1 MQNGQP
7 ICYASRAL
15 TDNETRYAQIQKE
28 LLAIV
33 WSCHKFD
40 QYIYGRDVLHVDSD
54 HEPLQAVVKKPIH
67 QSPKHLQRMR
77 MALQHYSLDIR
88 YKKGRLMFI
97 ADALSRSY
105 RLTTDDAQHYS
116 SEVRALREVYHT
128 DGLSVSPK
136 RLEGFKLRTA
146 QGPEMQL
153 LTSQIQ
159 KGWPSSRKECPSP
172 LIPYH
177 ESWSELIEEN
187 GLVFRGERLV
197 VPPSLRTDMLEEI
210 HRLHIGMKGCLR
222 RARELLFWPR
232 INVEVT
238 DFVSKCSICQSFAPE
253 QCREDLQPHEMPS
266 RPWSKVGAYLFEL
279 GQQNF
284 LILVDYWS
292 SYFEVQEL
300 KRITSTTV
308 ITACKV
314 QFARHGIPDVLITD
328 NGTQFSSSE
337 FAKLAEA
344 WKLEHKTSS
353 PHHPQSNG
361 KAENAVKICKNLL
374 KKARADNRDP
384 LLAFLDW
391 RNTPTEG
398 LGTSPVQ
405 RLMVRRTRTL
415 LPTHTKL
422 LKPQLDSE
430 TEAKLAQRKQKQ

>member
-7 ICYASRAL
+7 IYYASRAL
-15 TDNETRYAQIQKE
+15 TDNETRYAQIEKE

-40 QYIYGRDVLHVDSD
+40 QYIYGRDVLHVDSE

-177 ESWSELIEEN
+177 ES
-187 GLVFRGERLV
+187 
-197 VPPSLRTDMLEEI
+197 
-210 HRLHIGMKGCLR
+210 
-222 RARELLFWPR
+222 
-232 INVEVT
+232 
-238 DFVSKCSICQSFAPE
+238 
-253 QCREDLQPHEMPS
+253 
-266 RPWSKVGAYLFEL
+266 
-279 GQQNF
+279 
-284 LILVDYWS
+284 
-292 SYFEVQEL
+292 
-300 KRITSTTV
+300 
-308 ITACKV
+308 
-314 QFARHGIPDVLITD
+314 
-328 NGTQFSSSE
+328 
-337 FAKLAEA
+337 
-344 WKLEHKTSS
+344 
-353 PHHPQSNG
+353 
-361 KAENAVKICKNLL
+361 
-374 KKARADNRDP
+374 
-384 LLAFLDW
+384 
-391 RNTPTEG
+391 
-398 LGTSPVQ
+398 
-405 RLMVRRTRTL
+405 
-415 LPTHTKL
+415 
-422 LKPQLDSE
+422 
-430 TEAKLAQRKQKQ
+430 